1 MKRLR
6 LFALLLLVVVSS
18 VAAAPTASAQA
29 QPEQPTSPAKL
40 PSRRANYAWDK
51 TLLRATFSFRDA
63 IVDDPNVLNKLSSG
77 LPNVITMRAYL
88 YRDGDDRPIALA
100 VRRCDVTYDLWAE
113 VYAIRVTEQGRV
125 RNTAELSV
133 EGVIRQCGE
142 ARDLAIADRSQLTA
156 GQAYFIA
163 AIVDVNPISP
173 QLLEQMRKWMSRPRG
188 SAGAGS
194 GDAIFGSFTEVFLR
208 QIGTTDR
215 TVKFRTQ
222 NVVP

>member
-1 MKRLR
+1 MKALR
-6 LFALLLLVVVSS
+6 LVVLMLSL
-18 VAAAPTASAQA
+18 AAAFISFAAPVRAQA
-29 QPEQPTSPAKL
+29 QPQQPTSPSKL

-63 IVDDPNVLNKLSSG
+63 LVDDPNVLNKLSSG

-113 VYAIRVTEQGRV
+113 VYNIHITEQGRT
-125 RNTAELSV
+125 RDTAVLND

-173 QLLEQMRKWMSRPRG
+173 QLLEQMRRWMSRPRG

>member
-1 MKRLR
+1 MRRLA
-6 LFALLLLVVVSS
+6 LFLLLVTLSS
-18 VAAAPTASAQA
+18 IAFVPAVRAQA
-29 QPEQPTSPAKL
+29 QPQQPTSPAKL

-77 LPNVITMRAYL
+77 LPNVIAMRAYL
-88 YRDGDDRPIALA
+88 FHDGDDRPIALA
-100 VRRCDVTYDLWAE
+100 VRRCDVTYDLWEE
-113 VYAIRVTEQGRV
+113 VYNIHITEQGRI
-125 RNTAELSV
+125 RDTAAINV
-133 EGVIRQCGE
+133 DGVIRQCGE
-142 ARDLAIADRSQLTA
+142 ARDLAIADRSQLKA
-156 GQAYFIA
+156 GEAYFVA

-222 NVVP
+222 DIVP

>member
-1 MKRLR
+1 MKALR
-6 LFALLLLVVVSS
+6 FFALFAVLSLL
-18 VAAAPTASAQA
+18 AAAPSAFAQA
-29 QPEQPTSPAKL
+29 QPQQPTSPAKL

-51 TLLRATFSFRDA
+51 TLLRATFSFRDVV
-63 IVDDPNVLNKLSSG
+63 VDDPNVLNKLSSG
-77 LPNVITMRAYL
+77 LPNVIAMRAYL
-88 YRDGDDRPIALA
+88 FHDGDERPIALA
-100 VRRCDVTYDLWAE
+100 VRRCDITYDLWEE
-113 VYAIRVTEQGRV
+113 VYNIHVTEQGRV
-125 RNTAELSV
+125 RDTAAV
-133 EGVIRQCGE
+133 NVDGVIRQCAE

-222 NVVP
+222 DIVP